1 MKDRAD
7 KVLTE
12 MNLVASRSQAKT
24 LIEGGH
30 IKYNGHVLKRAGEM
44 IDSEGKIEITAPIFV
59 GRGAFKLEEAL
70 KAFSV
75 DVKNLVMMDVGAST
89 GGFTEVLLNHGAT
102 KVYAI
107 DVGHD
112 QLAKKLREDSRVIN
126 MEGTNM
132 RSLETLPDMCD
143 GAVMDVS
150 FISITKVLANIRKL
164 LKSEGFLIALIKP
177 QFEAGIERLPKDG
190 IIKSDRVRADIL
202 AEVNLYATQNGWS
215 HLQTITSPI
224 EGKNGN
230 IEFLSYFKIKD

>member
-12 MNLVASRSQAKT
+12 LALVASRSQAKT
-24 LIEGGH
+24 LIDSGH
-30 IKYNGHVLKRAGEM
+30 IKYNGQVLKRAGEI
-44 IDSEGKIEITAPIFV
+44 IDSEGQIEITAPIFV

-70 KAFSV
+70 KEFKV
-75 DVKNLVMMDVGAST
+75 DVKDFVMMDVGAST

-112 QLAKKLREDSRVIN
+112 QLAKKLRENPRVIN

-132 RSLETLPDMCD
+132 RSLESLPDLCD

-150 FISITKVLANIRKL
+150 FISITKVLENIRKL
-164 LKSEGFLIALIKP
+164 LKPEGFLIALIKP
-177 QFEAGIERLPKDG
+177 QFEAGVDRLPKDG
-190 IIKSDRVRADIL
+190 IIKSDKVRSDIL
-202 AEVNLYATQNGWS
+202 REVHTFATDNGWM
-215 HLQTITSPI
+215 HVQTITSPI
-224 EGKNGN
+224 EGKSGN
-230 IEFLSYFKIKD
+230 VEFLSFFKIRD

>member
-12 MNLVASRSQAKT
+12 MNLVASRSQAKS

-30 IKYNGHVLKRAGEM
+30 IKYNGNVLKRAGEM

-70 KAFSV
+70 KVFNV
-75 DVKNLVMMDVGAST
+75 DIKNLVMMDVGAST

-132 RSLETLPDMCD
+132 RALETLPDMCD

-150 FISITKVLANIRKL
+150 FISITKILANIKNL
-164 LKSEGFLIALIKP
+164 LKPQGFLIALIKP
-177 QFEAGIERLPKDG
+177 QFEAGIDRLPKDG

-202 AEVNLYATQNGWS
+202 SEVNLFATQNGWN

>member
-12 MNLVASRSQAKT
+12 LALVASRSQAKT
-24 LIEGGH
+24 LIDSGH
-30 IKYNGHVLKRAGEM
+30 IKYNGNVLKRAGEI
-44 IDSEGKIEITAPIFV
+44 IDSEGKIEITAPVFV

-70 KAFSV
+70 KSFNV
-75 DVKNLVMMDVGAST
+75 DVKDLVMMDVGAST
-89 GGFTEVLLNHGAT
+89 GGFTEVLLNHGAK
-102 KVYAI
+102 KVFAI

-132 RSLETLPDMCD
+132 RALQTLPDPCD

-150 FISITKVLANIRKL
+150 FISITKVLDNIRKL
-164 LKSEGFLIALIKP
+164 LRPEGFLIALIKP

-190 IIKSDRVRADIL
+190 IIKSDKVRAEIL
-202 AEVNLYATQNGWS
+202 AEVQTFADQNGWK
-215 HLQTITSPI
+215 LIQTITSPI
-224 EGKNGN
+224 EGKSGN
-230 IEFLSYFKIKD
+230 VEFLSYFKIKD